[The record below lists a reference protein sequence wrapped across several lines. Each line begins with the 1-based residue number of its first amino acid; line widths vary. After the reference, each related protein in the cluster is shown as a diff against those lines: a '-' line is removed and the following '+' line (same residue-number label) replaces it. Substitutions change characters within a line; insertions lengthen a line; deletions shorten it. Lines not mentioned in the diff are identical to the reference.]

1 MKNQLSTE
9 EIKQYFPAFVE
20 PGLQQVLANEG
31 RLHHFKEGD
40 LIMDYG
46 GYIRMLPLVL
56 KGTIKISRL
65 SDDGSELFL
74 YYLSHGE
81 SCTMTFSCC
90 MQDKQS
96 EIRAIA
102 EEDTIVLA
110 LPRQRLDQW
119 MMSYKSWKNFVMTA
133 YDQRMTE
140 LIKTIDQITFHQLDK
155 RLLDYVSKRAAIHQD
170 QTIHTT
176 HQEIAHDLHV
186 SREAVSRLL
195 KSLERQGKLQLGR
208 NQITIIKP

>member
-1 MKNQLSTE
+1 MKRQLSTE
-9 EIKQYFPAFVE
+9 EIQQHFPAFVE

-31 RLHHFKEGD
+31 RLHYFKEGD
-40 LIMDYG
+40 VIMDYG
-46 GYIRMLPLVL
+46 SYIRMLPLVL
-56 KGTIKISRL
+56 NGTIKISRL

-74 YYLSHGE
+74 YYLSSGE

-90 MQDKQS
+90 MHDKQS

-102 EEDTIVLA
+102 EEDTTIFS
-110 LPRQRLDQW
+110 LPRERLDQW
-119 MMSYKSWKNFVMTA
+119 MMNYKSWKNFVMTA
-133 YDQRMTE
+133 YGQRMNE

-155 RLLDYVSKRAAIHQD
+155 RLLDYINKRAAIHED
-170 QTIHTT
+170 KTINTT

-195 KSLERQGKLQLGR
+195 KNLERQGKLQLGR
-208 NQITIIKP
+208 NQIILK